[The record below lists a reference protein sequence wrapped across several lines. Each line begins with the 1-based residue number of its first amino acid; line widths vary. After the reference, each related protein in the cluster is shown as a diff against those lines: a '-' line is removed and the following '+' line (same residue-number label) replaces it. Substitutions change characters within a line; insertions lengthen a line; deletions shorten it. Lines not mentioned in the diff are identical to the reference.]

1 MLQVMATMA
10 RKCSRA
16 RYYSPEELREEYVR
30 AVFESCDFG
39 NTEEVTTL
47 YYIAKGLVKGRRAAD
62 ELFLEWGDVD
72 RVEATAS
79 TSAGQVTQ
87 RPHVHMHMC
96 HQAGTNV
103 TTSAR
108 CIATP
113 GKRTTRRGATSRRAC
128 RV

>member
-47 YYIAKGLVKGRRAAD
+47 YYIAKGMVKGRRAAD

-79 TSAGQVTQ
+79 TAAGQV
-87 RPHVHMHMC
+87 RHSAHVSP
-96 HQAGTNV
+96 AGTHV
-103 TTSAR
+103 RTLLSSAR

-113 GKRTTRRGATSRRAC
+113 GKRTTRRGATGRRAC

>member
-1 MLQVMATMA
+1 MA

-72 RVEATAS
+72 RVDATAS
-79 TSAGQVTQ
+79 TSAGQVRQ
-87 RPHVHMHMC
+87 RPQHAHAHAHAHV
-96 HQAGTNV
+96 
-103 TTSAR
+103 S
-108 CIATP
+108 P
-113 GKRTTRRGATSRRAC
+113 GGDECDDAFVKC
-128 RV
+128 

>member
-16 RYYSPEELREEYVR
+16 RYYTPEELREEYVR

-72 RVEATAS
+72 RVEA
-79 TSAGQVTQ
+79 
-87 RPHVHMHMC
+87 
-96 HQAGTNV
+96 
-103 TTSAR
+103 
-108 CIATP
+108 
-113 GKRTTRRGATSRRAC
+113 RRRRSRRRLARSGSAHVLH
-128 RV
+128 RVWGRM

>member
-1 MLQVMATMA
+1 M
-10 RKCSRA
+10 
-16 RYYSPEELREEYVR
+16 R

-47 YYIAKGLVKGRRAAD
+47 YYIAKGMVKGRRAAD

-79 TSAGQVTQ
+79 TAAGQV
-87 RPHVHMHMC
+87 RHSAHVSP
-96 HQAGTNV
+96 AGTHV
-103 TTSAR
+103 TTLLSSAR

-113 GKRTTRRGATSRRAC
+113 GKRTTWRGATGRRAC

>member
-10 RKCSRA
+10 HKCSRA

-47 YYIAKGLVKGRRAAD
+47 YYMAKGLVKGRRAAD

-72 RVEATAS
+72 RVDATAS
-79 TSAGQVTQ
+79 TSAGHVTQ
-87 RPHVHMHMC
+87 RPHMHMHMC

>member
-1 MLQVMATMA
+1 MA

-72 RVEATAS
+72 RVDATAS

-87 RPHVHMHMC
+87 RPHMHMHMC

-113 GKRTTRRGATSRRAC
+113 GKRTTRRGAPSRRAC

>member
-72 RVEATAS
+72 RVDATAS
-79 TSAGQVTQ
+79 TSAGQVRQ
-87 RPHVHMHMC
+87 RPHMHMHMC
-96 HQAGTNV
+96 HQAGGDECDDLGA
-103 TTSAR
+103 SLLLGKEQ
-108 CIATP
+108 P
-113 GKRTTRRGATSRRAC
+113 GRALQESSSK
-128 RV
+128 

>member
-16 RYYSPEELREEYVR
+16 RYYTPEELREEYVR

-62 ELFLEWGDVD
+62 ERGDVD
-72 RVEATAS
+72 RVDATAS
-79 TSAGQVTQ
+79 TSAGQVRQ
-87 RPHVHMHMC
+87 RPHVH
-96 HQAGTNV
+96 V
-103 TTSAR
+103 S
-108 CIATP
+108 P
-113 GKRTTRRGATSRRAC
+113 GGDECDDAFVKC
-128 RV
+128 

>member
-62 ELFLEWGDVD
+62 CFSSGVMWTEWMRRHRRRLV
-72 RVEATAS
+72 RS
-79 TSAGQVTQ
+79 RSAHTCTCTCV
-87 RPHVHMHMC
+87 
-96 HQAGTNV
+96 
-103 TTSAR
+103 
-108 CIATP
+108 
-113 GKRTTRRGATSRRAC
+113 TRRGRM
-128 RV
+128 